1 MDLEPFKNKDSS
13 IYKKEKIRFIWARIK
28 LSIYNE
34 IKRIRALPQVTIYA
48 NFGRRKRTLHLYV
61 VTATN
66 LVLKFRLRAN
76 AETSHS
82 VRIGPGGGCE
92 RCGRWWKIFRWWDLE
107 NHHCWP
113 FTIQPL
119 HCSPTQGTCTI
130 QHGYTA
136 FNSIPWP
143 PIKSINDLLY

>member
-92 RCGRWWKIFRWWDLE
+92 RCGRWWKIFRWWDLKTGYCGLYSRYNRGTRPTTTKLNGGKKE
-107 NHHCWP
+107 SLN
-113 FTIQPL
+113 TIN
-119 HCSPTQGTCTI
+119 TYTTCC
-130 QHGYTA
+130 Y
-136 FNSIPWP
+136 
-143 PIKSINDLLY
+143 Y